1 MFSGQQIPQK
11 PKQFQF
17 RNLPNSLDPTGSSP
31 TTQDESS
38 ESSNMSEDIS
48 LNRTGSLEKMSTST
62 FEKDHA
68 QRTLSDGFSKAEK
81 RKHLKHPTF
90 FDIAVIRCLYNP
102 NWSEK
107 GVIWALKYLQKRFS
121 EIRDT
126 ETMGMNR
133 RATRSLSTPVPIIKV
148 SIDDDDDFREKLCD
162 IPEIVT
168 EMDESP
174 DPNDNTDKLSNDTSS
189 DRKLKSDDSVES
201 DGSSTNKHKTLERQ
215 ESFECDIDLEA
226 EKSLKWSAVDEDGKN
241 SQTESDTQKTSVHY
255 HHTNTNNLCIDSSIS
270 KSLLKDKDV
279 TTSNKSDYLASVST
293 NDETLDESEES
304 LKSLDGISGVF
315 SNKSG
320 CKINGKTTFGPAY
333 EATGTTFYIE
343 EDGTFNYEVI
353 LRALYVLSNRGASQA
368 VIELILPLLETL
380 MGIPQVGLIL
390 SRKEKRNRKK
400 KSADESTSN
409 NHGTPT
415 SNASGSSSAKENSR
429 EKVNSMV
436 TFC

>member
-1 MFSGQQIPQK
+1 MFPNVLIIGQQITQK
-11 PKQFQF
+11 SKQFQF
-17 RNLPNSLDPTGSSP
+17 RNLDPTGSIA

-38 ESSNMSEDIS
+38 ESSNMSEDVS
-48 LNRTGSLEKMSTST
+48 LNRTASLEKMST

-121 EIRDT
+121 EIRDS

-148 SIDDDDDFREKLCD
+148 SIDDDDDYREKLCD

-168 EMDESP
+168 ELDESA
-174 DPNDNTDKLSNDTSS
+174 DGNDNTDKLSNDTNS

-201 DGSSTNKHKTLERQ
+201 DGSSCKPKTLERQ
-215 ESFECDIDLEA
+215 ESFECDLDLDTD
-226 EKSLKWSAVDEDGKN
+226 KSSKWNTLDGESKT
-241 SQTESDTQKTSVHY
+241 SQNGSDSQKTSGHY
-255 HHTNTNNLCIDSSIS
+255 PVMNTNNLCIDSSTM
-270 KSLLKDKDV
+270 KSLSRDKDA
-279 TTSNKSDYLASVST
+279 TSSNKTDCLTSVST

-304 LKSLDGISGVF
+304 LKSLDGTSGVF

-320 CKINGKTTFGPAY
+320 CKISGKTAVAPAY

-368 VIELILPLLETL
+368 VIELVLPLLETL

-400 KSADESTSN
+400 KSADETTSN

-415 SNASGSSSAKENSR
+415 SNASGSSPTKENSR
-429 EKVNSMV
+429 EKVL
-436 TFC
+436 